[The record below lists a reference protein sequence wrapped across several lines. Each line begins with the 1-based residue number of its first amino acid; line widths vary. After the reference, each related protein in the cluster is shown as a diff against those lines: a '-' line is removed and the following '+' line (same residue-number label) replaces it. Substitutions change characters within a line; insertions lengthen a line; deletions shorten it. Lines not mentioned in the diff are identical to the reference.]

1 MTLRDDLSPLP
12 PVNDGRRPS
21 RLALARHATGEEPLA
36 GPLDEAWLGSL
47 EASRAQVP
55 AFDMAVLRAAAER
68 VDEAPPARPAR
79 ASGWSRWWLGLG
91 ALAPLAAALVFFLR
105 GPDGAGLPP
114 GGATVAEGG
123 YVGEKGVTK
132 YSGSG
137 SGITAPEG
145 RRDPMEAG
153 AQEGAAPVVTA
164 DGEAVLNFVYLRD
177 GETTHG
183 RRNTVLREG
192 DLLEFR
198 TWSGKFE
205 RVILVTVEADGR
217 VAPLDDQVGFG
228 GRELRV
234 GTRARLPGSFE
245 VHPPVPAIVVGFFGD
260 WTESA
265 IRAILGEA
273 YGAGGI
279 DAVQDLANERP
290 DLDSVR
296 LTTQ

>member
-12 PVNDGRRPS
+12 DVNDGRRPS
-21 RLALARHATGEEPLA
+21 RLALARHATGEEPLD
-36 GPLDEAWLGSL
+36 GPLDEPWLADL
-47 EASRAQVP
+47 EASRARVP
-55 AFDMAVLRAAAER
+55 AFDMAVLRAASER
-68 VDEAPPARPAR
+68 VEAPEPPRAAPAR
-79 ASGWSRWWLGLG
+79 SGAWSRWWLALG

-105 GPDGAGLPP
+105 GPEGAGLPDSD
-114 GGATVAEGG
+114 G

-132 YSGSG
+132 SSGG
-137 SGITAPEG
+137 GGITAPEG
-145 RRDPMEAG
+145 KRDPQEVG
-153 AQEGAAPVVTA
+153 GQEGTMSVVTS

-183 RRNTVLREG
+183 RRNTLLREG

-205 RVILVTVEADGR
+205 HVTLVTVEADGR
-217 VAPLDDQVGFG
+217 VSALDDQVGFG

-260 WTESA
+260 WTESD
-265 IRAILGEA
+265 IRAILGQA

-279 DAVQDLANERP
+279 DAVQELANERP